1 MPYDL
6 TYRVPL
12 EKKLK
17 LYTFPCIFILITL
30 HCYTKLLLRTIITI
44 GEGGRGRVGL
54 RYIFPLLPVSFEGC

>member
-44 GEGGRGRVGL
+44 GEGGKGKGG
-54 RYIFPLLPVSFEGC
+54 IKIHFSSPPC